1 LVSSD
6 YTRSTLEV
14 DFSSRLGLAHP
25 YQAGLEFHALS
36 KKEISMR
43 PFRFLPALLLL
54 ASLGSFAQS
63 ASTKPSGS
71 FSIDNIDKSVDPC
84 VDFYQYAC
92 GNWLKNSEIPPDQAQ
107 WVSFVELHERNLDI
121 ERGILE
127 KAAAGGASRDAVD
140 QKIGDLYGSCMNE
153 KTVNAKGIAPVK
165 PELDRVAAV
174 RDKAE
179 LIDELAHLYLTGSP
193 SLFSFYASSDLHNA
207 DQVIAYIDQGG
218 LSLPDRDYYIK
229 DDQKMK
235 DMRQH
240 LVEYIT
246 QTFILAGQTP
256 QQAADSAQAVLR
268 IETALAKASMDRT
281 ARRDPKNRD
290 HKMTRDE
297 AVALGPNFYLN
308 RYFVAVGAPNFTQLN
323 VTNPDFFKQV
333 NGVLETESLESL
345 KTYVSWHV
353 VRASAPWLSQPF
365 VEANFK
371 FQQNLT
377 GQKELP
383 ARWKRCVSLTDGELG
398 EALGKK
404 YVDATFG
411 ADGKAR
417 MLKMVDALEKSL
429 AEDIHDLSWMSEET
443 RKQAKVKLDAIRNKI
458 GYPDVYRDY
467 SSVTIKSDDLI
478 GNIARADEFE
488 SKRDVAKIDK
498 PLDRK
503 EWGMTPPTVNAY
515 YSGSFNEIVFPAGIL
530 QPPFFDKSMDDAVNF
545 GGIGLVI
552 GHELTHGFDD
562 QGRKFDPQGN
572 LHDWWTEQD
581 GKEFEKRVS
590 CIADEYSNFVAVD
603 DLKLNGRLTLGE
615 NTADNG
621 GARIALMALEH
632 MIADDKTGK
641 EGQTIDGYTPEQR
654 FFLGFGRVWCE
665 KRRPEVARTRVLTDP
680 HSPGKYRVDG
690 VVQNMPEFQKAWGCK
705 AGQPMV
711 SENACHV
718 W

>member
-1 LVSSD
+1 MR
-6 YTRSTLEV
+6 T
-14 DFSSRLGLAHP
+14 SRL
-25 YQAGLEFHALS
+25 
-36 KKEISMR
+36 
-43 PFRFLPALLLL
+43 LPALLLL
-54 ASLGSFAQS
+54 VTVFSSAQTSSSAKPAPGFSLD
-63 ASTKPSGS
+63 T
-71 FSIDNIDKSVDPC
+71 IDKTADPC

-92 GNWLKNSEIPPDQAQ
+92 GNWIKNSEIPPDQSQ
-107 WVSFVELHERNLDI
+107 WVSFVELNERNKEI

-140 QKIGDLYGSCMNE
+140 QRIGDLYASCMDE
-153 KTVNAKGIAPVK
+153 KAVDAKGIAPLK
-165 PELDRVAAV
+165 PELDRIAAV
-174 RDKAE
+174 QDKGA
-179 LIDELAHLYLTGSP
+179 LIDEIAHVHMIGP
-193 SLFSFYASSDLHNA
+193 NALFNFSSASDLHNA

-229 DDQKMK
+229 DDNPKMK
-235 DMRQH
+235 EMRQH
-240 LVEYIT
+240 LVEYVT
-246 QTFILAGQTP
+246 QSFTLARQTP
-256 QQAADSAQAVLR
+256 QQAADSAQTVLR

-281 ARRDPKNRD
+281 SRRDPKNRD

-297 AVALGPNFYLN
+297 AVALGPDFYLN
-308 RYFVAVGAPNFTQLN
+308 RYFTAVGAPNFTQLN

-333 NGVLETESLESL
+333 NATLASESLDSL
-345 KTYVSWHV
+345 KAYVSWHV
-353 VRASAPWLSQPF
+353 LNAAAPWLSHSF

-371 FQQNLT
+371 YQQYLS
-377 GQKELP
+377 GQKEIQ
-383 ARWKRCVSLTDGELG
+383 ARWKRCANLTDRELG
-398 EALGKK
+398 EALGQR
-404 YVDATFG
+404 YVDVTFG
-411 ADGKAR
+411 AEGKQR

-429 AEDIHDLSWMSEET
+429 AEDIHDLSWMSDET
-443 RKQAKVKLDAIRNKI
+443 KKQAKVKLDAIRNKI

-467 SSVTIKSDDLI
+467 SSVVIKRDDLL
-478 GNIARADEFE
+478 GNVSRANEFE
-488 SKRDVAKIDK
+488 SKRDIAKIDK

-515 YSGSFNEIVFPAGIL
+515 YSSSFNEIVFPAGIL
-530 QPPFFDKSMDDAVNF
+530 QPPFFDKTMDDGVNF

-581 GKEFEKRVS
+581 GKEFEKRAS
-590 CIADEYSNFVAVD
+590 CVADEYSSFVAVD
-603 DLKLNGRLTLGE
+603 DLKVNGKLTLGE

-621 GARIALMALEH
+621 GARIALMALDH

-641 EGQTIDGYTPEQR
+641 EGQKIDGYTPEQR
-654 FFLGFGRVWCE
+654 FFLGFARVWCE
-665 KRRPEVARTRVLTDP
+665 KRRPEVARVRVLTDP

-711 SENACHV
+711 AENACHV

>member
-1 LVSSD
+1 MRV
-6 YTRSTLEV
+6 
-14 DFSSRLGLAHP
+14 FRL
-25 YQAGLEFHALS
+25 
-36 KKEISMR
+36 
-43 PFRFLPALLLL
+43 LPVLLLL
-54 ASLGSFAQS
+54 TTAVGFAQTS
-63 ASTKPSGS
+63 SGKKPAPG
-71 FSIDNIDKSVDPC
+71 FSVDNIDKSIDPC
-84 VDFYQYAC
+84 VDFYEYAC
-92 GNWLKNSEIPPDQAQ
+92 GNWIRNSEIPADQSR
-107 WVSFVELHERNLDI
+107 WGSFTELNERNQGI

-127 KAAAGGASRDAVD
+127 KAATGGAGRSAVE
-140 QKIGDLYGSCMNE
+140 QRIGDLYGSCMDE
-153 KTVNAKGIAPVK
+153 KTVNARAASPVQ
-165 PELDRVAAV
+165 PELDRIAATQ
-174 RDKAE
+174 DKGA
-179 LIDELAHLYLTGSP
+179 LIDELAHLRLVGGT
-193 SLFSFYASSDLHNA
+193 SLFSFYSSSDLHNA

-218 LSLPDRDYYIK
+218 LSLPDRDYYLK
-229 DDQKMK
+229 DDNAKMK
-235 DMRQH
+235 EMRQH
-240 LVEYIT
+240 LVEYVT
-246 QTFILAGQTP
+246 ETFTLAGRTP
-256 QQAADSAQAVLR
+256 QQAADSAQTVLR
-268 IETALAKASMDRT
+268 IETSLAKASMDRT

-308 RYFVAVGAPNFTQLN
+308 RYFTAVGAPNFSQLN
-323 VTNPDFFKQV
+323 VTNPDFFRQI
-333 NGVLETESLESL
+333 NAVLDAESLDSL

-353 VRASAPWLSQPF
+353 LNAAAPWLSEPF

-371 FQQNLT
+371 FQQNLN
-377 GQKELP
+377 GQKEIQ
-383 ARWKRCVSLTDGELG
+383 ARWKRCVTLTDRQLG
-398 EALGKK
+398 EALGQK

-411 ADGKAR
+411 PDGRQR

-429 AEDIHDLSWMSEET
+429 AEDIHELSWMSEET

-467 SSVTIKSDDLI
+467 SSVVIKSDDLL
-478 GNIARADEFE
+478 GNISRATEFE
-488 SKRDVAKIDK
+488 AKRTIAEIDK

-515 YSGSFNEIVFPAGIL
+515 YNPSFNEIVFPAGIL
-530 QPPFFDKSMDDAVNF
+530 QPPFFDKTMDDGVNF

-572 LHDWWTEQD
+572 LQDWWTEQD

-590 CIADEYSNFVAVD
+590 CVADEYSGFVAVD
-603 DLKLNGRLTLGE
+603 DIKLNGRLTLGE

-641 EGQTIDGYTPEQR
+641 EGRKIDGYTPEQR

-665 KRRPEVARTRVLTDP
+665 KQRPEIARTRVLTDP

-711 SENACHV
+711 AENSCHV